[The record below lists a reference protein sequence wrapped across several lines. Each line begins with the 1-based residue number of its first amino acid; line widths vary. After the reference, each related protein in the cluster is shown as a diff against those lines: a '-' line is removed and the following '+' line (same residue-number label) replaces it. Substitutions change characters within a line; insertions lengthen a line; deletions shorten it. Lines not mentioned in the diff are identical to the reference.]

1 MVSYRYTGLG
11 EPQWSS
17 ARVSVR
23 ASGGEIVESAASD
36 VHSSMWDKAE
46 PWRTFRW
53 HRGQKHYSG
62 CYWSTTESGFVVYES
77 RLELAHLVRADF
89 DPSVR
94 RIVAQPFL
102 VQIALDSKCRRHVP
116 DYLLFT
122 GDGLVIV
129 DVKPRELLEKPKIA
143 YTLAWMRDV
152 GARMGCSFEV
162 QSEPPAMERL
172 NLRFVAGFR
181 RSESVSAQ
189 VLEELRGCNLDGL
202 TIGQAVS
209 CVQHPPPRVRAA
221 LLHMVWRHELL
232 IDLGRPMTSQTL
244 ITRVA
249 P

>member
-23 ASGGEIVESAASD
+23 ASGGEIVDSAASD

-62 CYWSTTESGFVVYES
+62 CYWSTTESGFVVYEL
-77 RLELAHLVRADF
+77 RLELVRLAGAEC

-94 RIVAQPFL
+94 RLVAQTFL
-102 VQIALDSKCRRHVP
+102 VKIAVDSKCLRHVL

-122 GDGLVIV
+122 GGGLVIV
-129 DVKPRELLEKPKIA
+129 DVKPRDLREKPKIA

-162 QSEPPAMERL
+162 QSEPSAVERL
-172 NLRFVAGFR
+172 NLRFGAGCR
-181 RSESVSAQ
+181 LSESSAAQ
-189 VLEELRGCNLDGL
+189 VLEGLSGCNVDRW
-202 TIGQAVS
+202 TVGQWVLS
-209 CVQHPPPRVRAA
+209 VQPAPSWPRAA
-221 LLHMVWRHELL
+221 RLV
-232 IDLGRPMTSQTL
+232 
-244 ITRVA
+244 
-249 P
+249 